1 MASRNQ
7 KPLAGLLIPT
17 APSFPLSSPITEEVP
32 SPIPSSPDDHE
43 LWRNRPF
50 ALLNKTISKNPFIRK
65 ATFDDQIQGQG
76 HTGRLSGAGDIVQ
89 GVVHVE
95 QGAEQSSSR
104 SRGLNLVT
112 DFSKPSTTVQHE
124 VPAPVFVDLNDLKA
138 LSQVREQERTTDGT
152 SGTVKSVVPGSCAPQ
167 SFGVIEQK
175 TIGKDE
181 LSPSDRHIMIG
192 LQMPFHGSKD
202 SPDERPRERDRMR
215 FSHTPLTPSIIVTPA
230 KEDTFWD
237 GFQPAHPRPRATSS
251 IYSQPTPYPDYDDH
265 DIPPVPAIP
274 AFHVRADNEKASPDS
289 PSMKSIMSSRKQRAF
304 STGTIFEE
312 DSPKTI
318 GRPSSFLVEKV
329 KKIPDRLSINTEA
342 TRQSQGWW
350 TYLMSPLFPKTPVTA
365 GRPPVP
371 SIATHS
377 SELTDEWWEK
387 EVSYFSPDTPDAVT
401 NPLDNTNSSPQNPNS
416 VEAERNMTSF
426 MFPGEPIQ
434 GSAAEYY
441 QACAHELFSGRP
453 YFECVNHICSITP
466 KDKVAAMITEP
477 PAVITHEKDLLI
489 DVDDMPGTEKQHP
502 PGPSDVDTGL
512 RSVDGISTVAK
523 SRQNPFRDSDEH
535 STLSGPT
542 LTGYPQSEYP
552 SSEHPSSKDAPG
564 KDTPSEVAP
573 SERSPGTQSLK
584 QQPQTQSAKETAEEV
599 PSAPEHQEGPRA
611 APAAVAEGHVERQTP
626 YPVYQPIIQPIIQPA
641 IQPAMQPA
649 SQPAPVVVPQPIPQP
664 ATAAPPTVQNFYNQP
679 AVVPSAVLIA
689 PPERSYSQ
697 YIVQPAS
704 NPAPQPQPP
713 EPVSPAFQRMT
724 ERGSVP
730 LSEVQNTPAPAYTSY
745 HHSSGILPPRIDP
758 HPLTREEVDST
769 TERQKIET
777 KRRRLE
783 KEDAVGRKLG
793 GCWRGRGPV
802 SKKGCFGRSGREG
815 RVKRRWYLAICTS
828 FLIIVLLALILALT
842 LTRKGSATP
851 VQSQWLN
858 LTGYPPM
865 PTGIAT
871 IAGPNLYKRVP
882 GCIAPS
888 SLWSCALPR
897 EQQFGNK
904 PYTADEPN
912 FRVEIEFRNGTYPNS
927 TTIASRSLVSGR
939 SSGTDPSPSPPS
951 MKDQTFLGNTTDKN
965 SAPYTGE
972 ETPFFMSFLSASS
985 TSSSSSTRRRLTRK
999 RDDAFPDL
1007 DSLIPSPDLNSD
1019 GTAAAAE
1026 LYPLSESQ
1034 PIRLYNR
1041 GQDTE
1046 HYGFYTYFD
1055 RSIFLSSLAPL
1066 NGSGIDD
1073 DANDIDGGSTEEQ
1086 ARVRCTWAQTRFLV
1100 QIWTRSTDTLL
1111 KPSSVSA
1118 SASATPTSSASS
1130 ASSTSTSSSSATDF
1144 TRPGSFP
1151 YPVTITLDRHGGDAK
1166 KKMVYCYAME
1176 ADEKVNSTLVKL
1188 QVEDRSYGGQLVN
1201 PAPGI
1206 FDFASNS
1213 SSSSANETSSVY
1225 GGVDGGT
1232 GGCSCQWV
1240 NWLSTS

>member
-50 ALLNKTISKNPFIRK
+50 ALLSKTISKNPFIRK
-65 ATFDDQIQGQG
+65 ATFDNQIQGQG
-76 HTGRLSGAGDIVQ
+76 QTGRLSGASGIVQ
-89 GVVHVE
+89 GIVHME

-138 LSQVREQERTTDGT
+138 LSQVREQERITD
-152 SGTVKSVVPGSCAPQ
+152 SSSETVKSVVPGSDAPQ
-167 SFGVIEQK
+167 TFGVAEQK

-192 LQMPFHGSKD
+192 LRMPFHGSKD
-202 SPDERPRERDRMR
+202 SPEGRSRERDRLR
-215 FSHTPLTPSIIVTPA
+215 SSHTPLTPSIIVTPA

-237 GFQPAHPRPRATSS
+237 GFEPAHPRPRATSS

-274 AFHVRADNEKASPDS
+274 TFHVRADNEKASPDS
-289 PSMKSIMSSRKQRAF
+289 PAMKPVISSRKQRAF

-312 DSPKTI
+312 DSPKVTE
-318 GRPSSFLVEKV
+318 RPSSYSTEKV
-329 KKIPDRLSINTEA
+329 RKIPDRLSINTEA

-350 TYLMSPLFPKTPVTA
+350 TYLMSPLFPKTPITA

-377 SELTDEWWEK
+377 SGLTDEWWEK

-401 NPLDNTNSSPQNPNS
+401 HPLDKANSSPSNPS
-416 VEAERNMTSF
+416 SDEAERNMTSF

-466 KDKVAAMITEP
+466 KDKVAAMMAEAP
-477 PAVITHEKDLLI
+477 VVATHEEELLI
-489 DVDDMPGTEKQHP
+489 DVDNIPGTEKQHTS
-502 PGPSDVDTGL
+502 GPSDADTGL
-512 RSVDGISTVAK
+512 RSVDRISTVSK

-535 STLSGPT
+535 SILSGPT
-542 LTGYPQSEYP
+542 LTGYSQSEYP
-552 SSEHPSSKDAPG
+552 SNEQPLSKDAPS
-564 KDTPSEVAP
+564 KDTPSEHPP
-573 SERSPGTQSLK
+573 SERSPSIRSLK
-584 QQPQTQSAKETAEEV
+584 QQPQTQSAKETAEEL
-599 PSAPEHQEGPRA
+599 SSTPEPQEGSSA
-611 APAAVAEGHVERQTP
+611 APAAVAESHVGKQAP
-626 YPVYQPIIQPIIQPA
+626 YPFYQPIIQPIIQPA
-641 IQPAMQPA
+641 QPV
-649 SQPAPVVVPQPIPQP
+649 SQPAPVVVSQPIPQP
-664 ATAAPPTVQNFYNQP
+664 TNTAPPTVQNFYNHP

-697 YIVQPAS
+697 YIVHPAS

-724 ERGSVP
+724 ERGSIP
-730 LSEVQNTPAPAYTSY
+730 LSGVQNTPAPAYTSY
-745 HHSSGILPPRIDP
+745 HHSSSILPPRIDP
-758 HPLTREEVDST
+758 HPLTREEVEST
-769 TERQKIET
+769 TESQKIE
-777 KRRRLE
+777 RNRQRLE

-793 GCWRGRGPV
+793 GCWRGRGLV

-828 FLIIVLLALILALT
+828 FLIVVLLALILALT
-842 LTRKGSATP
+842 LTRKGNATP

-888 SLWSCALPR
+888 SLWSCALPK
-897 EQQFGNK
+897 EQQSDNK
-904 PYTADEPN
+904 PYTADEPT

-951 MKDQTFLGNTTDKN
+951 LKDQTFLGNTTDKN
-965 SAPYTGE
+965 SAPYAGE
-972 ETPFFMSFLSASS
+972 ETPFFMSFLSAAS
-985 TSSSSSTRRRLTRK
+985 TSSSSSTRRRLARK

-1007 DSLIPSPDLNSD
+1007 NSLIPSPDLNSD
-1019 GTAAAAE
+1019 ETAAAAE

-1041 GQDTE
+1041 GQATE

-1073 DANDIDGGSTEEQ
+1073 DANDSNGGSTEEQ

-1111 KPSSVSA
+1111 KAPSASA

-1130 ASSTSTSSSSATDF
+1130 ASSTSTSSATDF

-1151 YPVTITLDRHGGDAK
+1151 YPVTITLDRHGGEAK

-1188 QVEDRSYGGQLVN
+1188 QVEDRSYGGRLIN

-1225 GGVDGGT
+1225 GGIDGGT

>member
-17 APSFPLSSPITEEVP
+17 APNFPLSSPITEEVP

-95 QGAEQSSSR
+95 QGAEQGSSR

-167 SFGVIEQK
+167 SFGVVEQK

-192 LQMPFHGSKD
+192 VRMPSHGSKD
-202 SPDERPRERDRMR
+202 SPDQRPRERDRMR

-237 GFQPAHPRPRATSS
+237 GFEPAHPRPRATSS

-289 PSMKSIMSSRKQRAF
+289 ASVKSIMSSRKQRAF

-318 GRPSSFLVEKV
+318 GRPSLLLVEKV

-377 SELTDEWWEK
+377 SGLTDEWWEK

-401 NPLDNTNSSPQNPNS
+401 NPLDNINSSPQNPDS

-466 KDKVAAMITEP
+466 KAKVAAMMTES
-477 PAVITHEKDLLI
+477 PAVITQEKDLLI
-489 DVDDMPGTEKQHP
+489 DVDDMPEIEKQHP
-502 PGPSDVDTGL
+502 PGPSDADTGL

-552 SSEHPSSKDAPG
+552 SSEHPPSKDAPS
-564 KDTPSEVAP
+564 KDTPIS
-573 SERSPGTQSLK
+573 
-584 QQPQTQSAKETAEEV
+584 
-599 PSAPEHQEGPRA
+599 
-611 APAAVAEGHVERQTP
+611 
-626 YPVYQPIIQPIIQPA
+626 
-641 IQPAMQPA
+641 
-649 SQPAPVVVPQPIPQP
+649 QPIPQP
-664 ATAAPPTVQNFYNQP
+664 APAAPPTVQNFYNHP

-697 YIVQPAS
+697 YILQPAS

-769 TERQKIET
+769 TERQTIEA

-783 KEDAVGRKLG
+783 KEDAVSRKLG

-842 LTRKGSATP
+842 LTRQGSTTP

-871 IAGPNLYKRVP
+871 IAGPNLYERVP

-888 SLWSCALPR
+888 SLWSCALPK
-897 EQQFGNK
+897 EQQSGNK

-939 SSGTDPSPSPPS
+939 SSGTDSSPSPPS

-965 SAPYTGE
+965 SAPYAGE

-1041 GQDTE
+1041 GQATE

-1073 DANDIDGGSTEEQ
+1073 DANDSDGGSTEEQ

-1100 QIWTRSTDTLL
+1100 QIWTRTTDTLL

-1130 ASSTSTSSSSATDF
+1130 ASSTSTSSSATDF

-1166 KKMVYCYAME
+1166 KKMVYCYAMK

>member
-76 HTGRLSGAGDIVQ
+76 HTGRLCGAGDIVQ

-138 LSQVREQERTTDGT
+138 LLQVREQERTTDGT
-152 SGTVKSVVPGSCAPQ
+152 VGTVKSVVPGSCAPQ
-167 SFGVIEQK
+167 SFGVVEQK

-230 KEDTFWD
+230 NEDTFWD
-237 GFQPAHPRPRATSS
+237 GFEPAHPRPRATSS

-312 DSPKTI
+312 DSPKPI

-365 GRPPVP
+365 GRPLVP

-401 NPLDNTNSSPQNPNS
+401 NPLDNANSNPQNPNS

-466 KDKVAAMITEP
+466 KDKVAAVMTEP
-477 PAVITHEKDLLI
+477 PALVTHEKDLLI
-489 DVDDMPGTEKQHP
+489 DVDDMPGTGKQHP

-552 SSEHPSSKDAPG
+552 SSD
-564 KDTPSEVAP
+564 
-573 SERSPGTQSLK
+573 
-584 QQPQTQSAKETAEEV
+584 
-599 PSAPEHQEGPRA
+599 
-611 APAAVAEGHVERQTP
+611 
-626 YPVYQPIIQPIIQPA
+626 
-641 IQPAMQPA
+641 
-649 SQPAPVVVPQPIPQP
+649 QPAPVVVPQPIPQP
-664 ATAAPPTVQNFYNQP
+664 TIAAPPTVQNFYNHP

-783 KEDAVGRKLG
+783 KEDAVGRRLG

-888 SLWSCALPR
+888 SLWSCALPK
-897 EQQFGNK
+897 EQQSGNK

-1041 GQDTE
+1041 GQATE

-1055 RSIFLSSLAPL
+1055 RTIFLSSLAPL

-1073 DANDIDGGSTEEQ
+1073 NANDSDGGSTEEQ

-1130 ASSTSTSSSSATDF
+1130 ASSTSTSSSATDF